1 MVNNFWKHT
10 LAMNRVCFC
19 AAVFLCGLVYAN
31 PFEESASFK
40 AVNEIDALLSSS
52 LSKQG
57 VQPAPLCSDAVFMRR
72 VYLAVL
78 GTLPTAEEAKKF
90 LNDKS
95 ATKRTT
101 LIDRLLERPE
111 YAGYWTLKWADLL
124 RCKAEFPVNL
134 WPNGAAVYYRWIHDS
149 IRENKPYNRF
159 ARELLLSK
167 GSNFRNG
174 ESNFYRAVANRDA
187 ESLAEV
193 AALTFMGVQT
203 GPWSSEKQK
212 QMAVFFS
219 RVGYKGTAQWKE
231 EIVFRIR
238 KPLESTDVV
247 FPDGTHG
254 QVKAE
259 QDPRQVFADWLVSPK
274 NKQFNENIANRIWY
288 WLFGNGLVDPPDNF
302 SDENPPVHPAL
313 LSYLAE
319 ELVREK
325 YDMKHLVR
333 LILNSAAF
341 QQSSFP
347 VKRGSQQRQELFA
360 AYPVRRLDAEVLQD
374 ALSQIFGVSAKYV
387 SEVPEPFASLPNHY
401 RTIMIPDTSLTSSF
415 LETFGRATRDSGLVS
430 DRNNGITE
438 SQMLFLM
445 NSAEINQWA
454 TNFIGQG
461 RNRKNNTGKPN
472 VPREAADEMWLQ
484 ILSRY
489 PTGEELKTAAEAL
502 RSGTPAADIVWA
514 LINSTEFLCQH

>member
-1 MVNNFWKHT
+1 
-10 LAMNRVCFC
+10 MNRFCFFS
-19 AAVFLCGLVYAN
+19 AVFFLCGSAYAN
-31 PFEESASFK
+31 PFESGAPFK
-40 AVNEIDALLSSS
+40 AVNKIDVLLQSS

-57 VQPAPLCSDAVFMRR
+57 VQPAPLCSDAVFLRR
-72 VYLAVL
+72 AYLAVI
-78 GTLPTAEEAKKF
+78 GTLPTTEEAEKF

-95 ATKRTT
+95 VTKRAI
-101 LIDRLLERPE
+101 LIDRLLERSE
-111 YAGYWTLKWADLL
+111 YAGYWALKWADLL
-124 RCKAEFPVNL
+124 RCKAEFPINL

-149 IRENKPYNRF
+149 IRENKPYDRF

-174 ESNFYRAVANRDA
+174 ESNFYRAAANRDA
-187 ESLAEV
+187 ESLAE
-193 AALTFMGVQT
+193 AAVLTFLGVQT

-212 QMAVFFS
+212 QAAVFFS

-238 KPLESTDVV
+238 KPLESADVV

-288 WLFGNGLVDPPDNF
+288 WLFGSGLVDPPDNF
-302 SDENPPVHPAL
+302 SDENPPVHPAV

-333 LILNSAAF
+333 LILHSAAF

-347 VKRGSQQRQELFA
+347 VKRGSSQQRQELFA
-360 AYPVRRLDAEVLQD
+360 SYPVRRLDAEVLQD
-374 ALSQIFGVSAKYV
+374 ALSQIFGVSAKYT

-415 LETFGRATRDSGLVS
+415 LETFGRATRDAGLVS

-454 TNFIGQG
+454 ADFIARG
-461 RNRKNNTGKPN
+461 RNRGNKGGKQN
-472 VPREAADEMWLQ
+472 VPRETADKMWLQ

-489 PTGEELKTAAEAL
+489 PAIEELKTAAEAL